1 MMQTIGL
8 LGGMSWE
15 SSAVYYKLINQNV
28 RERLGGLHSA
38 KIVLWSAE
46 FQDVAAKQAAG
57 DWQALLQLM
66 IEGAR
71 ALERAGAELLVI
83 CTNTMHKLADELAAA
98 ISIPIVHIADV
109 AAAAIKSSPSRRP
122 LLLATLFT
130 MEEPFYRGRMLE
142 RHGIDLVRPKPE
154 EERAVHDIIYRE
166 LCQGV
171 IEPASK
177 ARCLA
182 IIDEARA
189 RGADGVILGCT
200 ELDLLLSQGDSDLP
214 VFDTTAL
221 HAQAATDL
229 ALTGHPITALT
240 RTD

>member
-1 MMQTIGL
+1 MQTIGL

-15 SSAVYYKLINQNV
+15 SSAVYYKLINEGV

-46 FQDVAAKQAAG
+46 FQDVATKQAAG
-57 DWQALLQLM
+57 DWAALLDIM
-66 IEGAR
+66 IEGAQ
-71 ALERAGAELLVI
+71 ALERAGADLVLI
-83 CTNTMHKLADELAAA
+83 CTNTMHKLADEVAAA
-98 ISIPIVHIADV
+98 ISIPILHIADI
-109 AAAAIKSSPSRRP
+109 AAAAIKQTPSQTP
-122 LLLATLFT
+122 LLLATRFT
-130 MEEPFYRGRMLE
+130 MEEPFYRGRMLD
-142 RHGIDLVRPKPE
+142 RHGLGLIRPEPE

-171 IEPASK
+171 VEPASK

-182 IIDEARA
+182 IIDKARG

-200 ELDLLLSQGDSDLP
+200 ELDLLLSQADSDLP

-221 HAQAATDL
+221 HAQAAVEM
-229 ALTGHPITALT
+229 ALSGRETALT
-240 RTD
+240 RTA

>member
-1 MMQTIGL
+1 MQTIGL

-15 SSAVYYKLINQNV
+15 SSAVYYKLINEGV
-28 RERLGGLHSA
+28 REHLGGLHSA
-38 KIVLWSAE
+38 KVVLWSAE

-57 DWQALLQLM
+57 EWAALLEIM

-71 ALERAGAELLVI
+71 ALERAGADLVLI
-83 CTNTMHKLADELAAA
+83 CTNTMHKLADEVAAA
-98 ISIPIVHIADV
+98 ISIPILHIADI
-109 AAAAIKSSPSRRP
+109 AAAAIKQTPSRTP
-122 LLLATLFT
+122 LLLATRFT
-130 MEEPFYRGRMLE
+130 MEEPFYRGRMLD
-142 RHGIDLVRPKPE
+142 RHDLALIRPEPE

-171 IEPASK
+171 IQPASK
-177 ARCLA
+177 KRCLA
-182 IIDEARA
+182 IIDKARG

-200 ELDLLLSQGDSDLP
+200 ELDLLLSQADSDLP

-221 HAQAATDL
+221 HAQAAVEL
-229 ALTGHPITALT
+229 ALSGRDAAALT

>member
-1 MMQTIGL
+1 MQTIGL

-15 SSAVYYKLINQNV
+15 SSAVYYKLINEGV

-38 KIVLWSAE
+38 KVVLWSAE

-57 DWQALLQLM
+57 EWAALLEIM

-71 ALERAGAELLVI
+71 ALERAGADLVLI
-83 CTNTMHKLADELAAA
+83 CTNTMHKLADEVAAA
-98 ISIPIVHIADV
+98 ISIPILHIADI
-109 AAAAIKSSPSRRP
+109 AAAAIKQTPSRTP
-122 LLLATLFT
+122 LLLATRFT
-130 MEEPFYRGRMLE
+130 MEEPFYRGRMLD
-142 RHGIDLVRPKPE
+142 RHDLALIRPEPE

-171 IEPASK
+171 IQPASK
-177 ARCLA
+177 KRCLA
-182 IIDEARA
+182 IIDKARG

-200 ELDLLLSQGDSDLP
+200 ELDLLLSQAESDLP

-221 HAQAATDL
+221 HAQAAVEL
-229 ALTGHPITALT
+229 ALSGRDAAALT
-240 RTD
+240 RTA